1 MGGEERSATA
11 AAGGGRLVEAE
22 VAEEAVA
29 RVPAVGLHRAY
40 DARPLAVTDGDVTVL
55 CKGAGRRVGWRIGRS
70 VARVSRLHV
79 VVRPPAVV
87 WYTLPSVSST
97 PAIRRQFTRSHCG
110 HAMPGLP
117 GTGCGVAPA
126 VRRLVA
132 KKGHRNATEGKRV
145 GLGEVVESAHRQRT
159 PPLERARPRQVRVL
173 LAYVARASS
182 LIIDLDGKAM
192 RVHCLAGGIASET
205 SHT

>member
-110 HAMPGLP
+110 HAVPGLP

-159 PPLERARPRQVRVL
+159 PHWSAGAAAEFAFFWR
-173 LAYVARASS
+173 SWS
-182 LIIDLDGKAM
+182 LIDLDGKAM

-205 SHT
+205 PHT